1 MTNHHIDEI
10 FPFLLITI
18 HVRFR
23 QYFLRYFEQ
32 FRCEWTEI
40 GEIDHF
46 LPIEKAIF
54 AKYEINQILCP
65 LFTYSRMGV
74 KCENVE
80 ST

>member
-54 AKYEINQILCP
+54 AKYEINQIL
-65 LFTYSRMGV
+65 
-74 KCENVE
+74 
-80 ST
+80 